1 MYPKFSWWLFKQN
14 PFEEKVGSAAAAS
27 VSLCGETKNRSISK
41 VHYNLMGGKKDKEN
55 GGGGDFHPFEGIE
68 RRDEPR

>member
-41 VHYNLMGGKKDKEN
+41 VHYNLMGGKKDKE
-55 GGGGDFHPFEGIE
+55 GGFDFHPFEEG